1 METRLYMSW
10 SNIVKYNVLQVSSIK
25 AVVPVNVHIMARK
38 KTEYQCRIQTQID
51 GSQPLWAPKKMSPK
65 NDQER
70 IFL

>member
-1 METRLYMSW
+1 MSW

-38 KTEYQCRIQTQID
+38 KTKYQRRIQTQIHS
-51 GSQPLWAPKKMSPK
+51 SQPLWAPKKMSPK

-70 IFL
+70 IFFINF